1 MYVATFICDDR
12 NGDDGIYGSEHNTI
26 DAHRFATVA
35 DALHAIAD
43 DADSHAAMYD
53 DTAERHWHGKLTTA
67 AAYFRTDATLRHVT
81 AMIPAFRNGYAYS
94 VEGDDDGNGN
104 SWRLGEYRITLDP
117 DAPRVAR
124 TASGATINLTDAQCE
139 RLRTACDIIRE
150 DDDADDTE
158 RTAIATLC
166 DDLYHL
172 LRAPSSSDTPIPPDL
187 VAALSVTR
195 RRSIVGDPIADGT
208 GTV

>member
-26 DAHRFATVA
+26 DAHRFTTIA
-35 DALHAIAD
+35 DALRAIAD
-43 DADSHAAMYD
+43 DADAHAEMYAT
-53 DTAERHWHGKLTTA
+53 TAERHWHGA
-67 AAYFRTDATLRHVT
+67 FTDASAYCHTPHAIDEALIDSHHNRKWE
-81 AMIPAFRNGYAYS
+81 YAIS
-94 VEGDDDGNGN
+94 GNDDPDGNT
-104 SWRLGEYRITLDP
+104 WRLGQYQITHDP

-150 DDDADDTE
+150 DDDADDAE
-158 RTAIATLC
+158 RAAIVTLC

-172 LRAPSSSDTPIPPDL
+172 LRL
-187 VAALSVTR
+187 
-195 RRSIVGDPIADGT
+195 AD
-208 GTV
+208 